1 MQNDDLKFF
10 ILNSDKNPLYINAS
24 DHVQAGSGATK
35 MDGVTPANLENS
47 PDKWHDIV
55 INWARNNKYLG
66 LFRDFSIG
74 LKFVK
79 DGAKIVRSLKW
90 NIGMEAISYL
100 SIFRL
105 NRLTFPDKYDH
116 FYTGEL
122 DFSKPVQTDTGVT
135 IDIVEGGLSKML
147 KAFEG
152 TTFDIPISTDPDKF
166 SVYLDGL
173 TFKNTVEMEIY
184 EQKILGNAFIGGGDF
199 SCVGMG
205 SISVEGTSQG
215 VVLNDE
221 NQTVNEPPRKENC
234 FFQSFTKT
242 GILNVS
248 GLLNLHIYDAG
259 FPAAVFIKVAI
270 RKNKADGTFISES
283 VILPLT
289 GFNQGHTEVFP
300 YTFAI
305 TFEPGT
311 FFTVYADTPGSY
323 GANPIISGTLN
334 YDYLVRFDPTLTEA
348 ISWFTLFERLVEKM
362 TKGKFG
368 VKSDFLK
375 SLTDQCITSGQAI
388 RQYKSISVI
397 KTSMADF
404 FQACKIWGVGLD
416 IQDNVL
422 IIEKDTTY
430 FRDETIFELGEVTD
444 MEISD
449 ATDLD
454 INTIKVGYKNQTYD
468 NVNGKDE
475 FNVTQQYTTSITRV
489 VKELDLTCPYRADM
503 FGIELTR
510 LKLFGKDTTDNS
522 ADNDTFIMNVTKGA
536 VYDVYRGPFT
546 TTITD
551 IILPGNIGDY
561 SDLIGKVISFGGN
574 NYTVSNVTYLTFGSV
589 HLVVGTTVYGSYN
602 TNISSND
609 PNIYK
614 LNRPEFSAITGLV
627 NPSEAF
633 NILLSPK
640 EILKNNYAYLASL
653 LDMQEAGDITFQSG
667 EKNSLLSRTL
677 NGITTTENSNI
688 PISSLGPKLFKP
700 YYFKFKTQVDISI
713 PNIIKNNPYG
723 KISFS
728 YMGNIYKGFMWDTS
742 MAISGQAQEWQLL
755 AAPENDMRKLI

>member
-248 GLLNLHIYDAG
+248 GLLNLHIYD
-259 FPAAVFIKVAI
+259 
-270 RKNKADGTFISES
+270 SL
-283 VILPLT
+283 LP
-289 GFNQGHTEVFP
+289 
-300 YTFAI
+300 
-305 TFEPGT
+305 
-311 FFTVYADTPGSY
+311 
-323 GANPIISGTLN
+323 
-334 YDYLVRFDPTLTEA
+334 
-348 ISWFTLFERLVEKM
+348 
-362 TKGKFG
+362 
-368 VKSDFLK
+368 FL
-375 SLTDQCITSGQAI
+375 
-388 RQYKSISVI
+388 
-397 KTSMADF
+397 
-404 FQACKIWGVGLD
+404 
-416 IQDNVL
+416 
-422 IIEKDTTY
+422 
-430 FRDETIFELGEVTD
+430 
-444 MEISD
+444 
-449 ATDLD
+449 
-454 INTIKVGYKNQTYD
+454 
-468 NVNGKDE
+468 
-475 FNVTQQYTTSITRV
+475 
-489 VKELDLTCPYRADM
+489 
-503 FGIELTR
+503 
-510 LKLFGKDTTDNS
+510 LKL
-522 ADNDTFIMNVTKGA
+522 
-536 VYDVYRGPFT
+536 
-546 TTITD
+546 
-551 IILPGNIGDY
+551 
-561 SDLIGKVISFGGN
+561 
-574 NYTVSNVTYLTFGSV
+574 
-589 HLVVGTTVYGSYN
+589 
-602 TNISSND
+602 
-609 PNIYK
+609 
-614 LNRPEFSAITGLV
+614 
-627 NPSEAF
+627 
-633 NILLSPK
+633 
-640 EILKNNYAYLASL
+640 
-653 LDMQEAGDITFQSG
+653 Q
-667 EKNSLLSRTL
+667 
-677 NGITTTENSNI
+677 
-688 PISSLGPKLFKP
+688 
-700 YYFKFKTQVDISI
+700 
-713 PNIIKNNPYG
+713 
-723 KISFS
+723 
-728 YMGNIYKGFMWDTS
+728 
-742 MAISGQAQEWQLL
+742 
-755 AAPENDMRKLI
+755 